1 MAFLVKKKPKQ
12 NNIPI
17 RIKNNKRKKTIV
29 KRLLT
34 DIYSLTFS
42 AEIKF
47 IAVVI
52 IIQRKSKLSNP
63 KVQTH

>member
-1 MAFLVKKKPKQ
+1 MAFLVKKIQNK

-29 KRLLT
+29 KRLRT

-47 IAVVI
+47 TAVVI